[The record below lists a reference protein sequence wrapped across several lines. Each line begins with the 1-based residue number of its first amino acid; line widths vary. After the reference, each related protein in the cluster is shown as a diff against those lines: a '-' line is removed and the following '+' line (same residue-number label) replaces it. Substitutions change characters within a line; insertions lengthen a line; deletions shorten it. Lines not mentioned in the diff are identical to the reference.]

1 MDFRE
6 SELSSKFLQS
16 LNQVLSDLEI
26 SNEVKILTDVKL
38 EIVNVYS
45 FIFDLALKYLNYEI
59 YIEYPTLNTLLAIR
73 TEEAGYQA
81 FYLK

>member
-38 EIVNVYS
+38 EIVNVLHS
-45 FIFDLALKYLNYEI
+45 QLFII
-59 YIEYPTLNTLLAIR
+59 H
-73 TEEAGYQA
+73 
-81 FYLK
+81 

>member
-1 MDFRE
+1 MNFRE

-59 YIEYPTLNTLLAIR
+59 YIEFLCTRQKISTNQFSWVW
-73 TEEAGYQA
+73 G
-81 FYLK
+81 LKN

>member
-45 FIFDLALKYLNYEI
+45 FIVDLALKYLVV
-59 YIEYPTLNTLLAIR
+59 L
-73 TEEAGYQA
+73 
-81 FYLK
+81 